1 MGVIAMKEK
10 IIGTIFSVLVIS
22 ALFLAG
28 GAKAV
33 SSSISNIQDTNK
45 GQTINFNVN
54 FTGQATS
61 GTLTIE
67 SLGAKLDIIKCEIA
81 SDGSYQCTRSQGSLN
96 NPKPYNDILIN
107 EILNPGFGYDPG
119 STLYG
124 IQWNTP
130 TSLQPGSYKATF
142 TAMINGNPVTES
154 DTFNI
159 ITPAK
164 PK

>member
-1 MGVIAMKEK
+1 MKEK
-10 IIGTIFSVLVIS
+10 IIGTLFSVLIIS

-33 SSSISNIQDTNK
+33 NSSISDIQDTNK
-45 GQTINFNVN
+45 GQTINFDVN
-54 FTGQATS
+54 FTGQVTS

-67 SLGAKLDIIKCEIA
+67 NLGAKLDIIKCEIA
-81 SDGSYQCTRSQGSLN
+81 GDGSYECTRSQGSLN
-96 NPKPYNDILIN
+96 NPKPYYGILIN
-107 EILNPGFGYDPG
+107 LVNDFGYGYNPG

-124 IQWNTP
+124 IEWNTP

-142 TAMINGNPVTES
+142 TGIVNGSPVTES

>member
-1 MGVIAMKEK
+1 MKEK

-33 SSSISNIQDTNK
+33 TSSISNIADVNK
-45 GQTINFNVN
+45 GQTVDFDVN
-54 FTGQATS
+54 FTGQVTS
-61 GTLTIE
+61 ATLTIE
-67 SLGAKLDIIKCEIA
+67 NLGAKLDIIKCEIA
-81 SDGSYQCTRSQGSLN
+81 NDGSYECTRSQGSFN

-107 EILNPGFGYDPG
+107 LVNDFGYGYNPG

-124 IQWNTP
+124 IEWNTP
-130 TSLQPGSYKATF
+130 TSLQPGNYKATL
-142 TAMINGNPVTES
+142 TAMINGSPVTES
-154 DTFNI
+154 DTFSVL
-159 ITPAK
+159 TPAK